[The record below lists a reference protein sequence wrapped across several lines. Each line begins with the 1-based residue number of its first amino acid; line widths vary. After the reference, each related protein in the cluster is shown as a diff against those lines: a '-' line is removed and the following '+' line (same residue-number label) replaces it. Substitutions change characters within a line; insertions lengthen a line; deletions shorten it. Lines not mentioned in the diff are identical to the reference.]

1 MDEFEEESRLEE
13 TKVRIAFHHVLDP
26 SLGTVKHMLIRI
38 ARLNVGQSDESRL
51 GIQIDLLIKTNES
64 KKLVICRMIMII

>member
-1 MDEFEEESRLEE
+1 MEK
-13 TKVRIAFHHVLDP
+13 TKVRIAFHHVLDA

-38 ARLNVGQSDESRL
+38 ARLDVVQSNESRL

-64 KKLVICRMIMII
+64 KELVICRMIMMI